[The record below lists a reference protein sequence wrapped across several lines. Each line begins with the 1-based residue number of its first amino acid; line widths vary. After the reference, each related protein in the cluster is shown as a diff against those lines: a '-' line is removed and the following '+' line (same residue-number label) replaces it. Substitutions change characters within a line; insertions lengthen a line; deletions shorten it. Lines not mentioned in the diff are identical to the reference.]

1 VANTPCAMLPP
12 DITIAAGRVTAVC
25 MLQEVALLV
34 KILALVE
41 GASVL
46 IGSRSVLG
54 TAFLKFYLLF
64 SALPIHCYFTCC

>member
-1 VANTPCAMLPP
+1 
-12 DITIAAGRVTAVC
+12 
-25 MLQEVALLV
+25 LV

-54 TAFLKFYLLF
+54 TAFFKFYLLL